1 MNERL
6 SETLINNRP
15 ACGIMPSL
23 LTLAIGAS
31 ALTAVADWA
40 GWHFVWRHES
50 TLGQETP
57 RKHGATSIFM
67 SYYLPFMPTL
77 AILLGP
83 AKLEV
88 YNDGFA
94 HAASFLLILLMAI
107 VTGGVSASAWSRR
120 RGRPQIDR
128 PTRPLAQTR
137 ISTSSLD
144 NHYANDLFD
153 LLVLFANLL
162 KRWIDEGA
170 PAPLV

>member
-1 MNERL
+1 MKTIL

-15 ACGIMPSL
+15 ACAIMPSL

-31 ALTAVADWA
+31 ALTAVTDWA
-40 GWHFVWRHES
+40 GWHFVWRHEA

-94 HAASFLLILLMAI
+94 QVASLLLILVMGI
-107 VTGGVSASAWSRR
+107 VTGGVSASAWGVRR
-120 RGRPQIDR
+120 RHFEESDARKLIDQQDVL
-128 PTRPLAQTR
+128 PDHAVQHMAWTTIMLTFCS
-137 ISTSSLD
+137 I
-144 NHYANDLFD
+144 YWFY
-153 LLVLFANLL
+153 LL
-162 KRWIDEGA
+162 IH
-170 PAPLV
+170 

>member
-57 RKHGATSIFM
+57 RKHDATSIFM

-107 VTGGVSASAWSRR
+107 VTGGVSASAWSMRR
-120 RGRPQIDR
+120 RHLEEEDARKLIDQQD
-128 PTRPLAQTR
+128 PLPKHAFQHLVWTTTMLT
-137 ISTSSLD
+137 ICSI
-144 NHYANDLFD
+144 YWFY
-153 LLVLFANLL
+153 LLIF
-162 KRWIDEGA
+162 
-170 PAPLV
+170 